1 MSQYKEV
8 TMNLT
13 TNDDI
18 NNMQNFTD
26 VLIHVIGPN
35 ILQNELL
42 TSFLSESL
50 GLQCK
55 QHKLMDS
62 SFRTALKSGLTHLLL
77 MDCLGDKK
85 IDPWR
90 LYNFKGSE
98 LNSRCLLTFYNVHTE
113 AGIENKAI
121 EQGVHGLFYQKDSF
135 KVLPKAI
142 PPILRGELWFSRKTL
157 SNCLL
162 NGHGHVTSNRV
173 STDMASCLTE
183 RERQIL
189 IRIASGI
196 GNQQIADE
204 LCISLHTVK
213 THIYNIYKKIN
224 VKNRLQASLWAA
236 RYV

>member
-1 MSQYKEV
+1 
-8 TMNLT
+8 MNPT
-13 TNDDI
+13 T
-18 NNMQNFTD
+18 TD
-26 VLIHVIGPN
+26 ETDNRNILADAMVHVIGPN

-42 TSFLSESL
+42 TSYLAENL

-55 QHKLMDS
+55 QHKSMDS
-62 SFRTALKSGLTHLLL
+62 SFKATLKPGLTHLLL
-77 MDCLGDKK
+77 VDCLSEKK
-85 IDPWR
+85 MDPWR
-90 LYNFKGSE
+90 FYNFSESE
-98 LNSRCLLTFYNVHTE
+98 LNNKYFLTFYNVHTE

-157 SNCLL
+157 SHCLA
-162 NGHGHVTSNRV
+162 NGHITSNRV

-196 GNQQIADE
+196 GNQPIADE

>member
-1 MSQYKEV
+1 
-8 TMNLT
+8 MNHAT
-13 TNDDI
+13 TDDVNDIHD
-18 NNMQNFTD
+18 FTD
-26 VLIHVIGPN
+26 VLIHVVGPN
-35 ILQNELL
+35 VLQNELL
-42 TSFLSESL
+42 ISFLAENL

-55 QHKLMDS
+55 QHKLINS
-62 SFRTALKSGLTHLLL
+62 SFKAALKPGFTHLLL
-77 MDCLGDKK
+77 VDCLGEKK
-85 IDPWR
+85 INPWR
-90 LYNFKGSE
+90 FYNFSGSE
-98 LNSRCLLTFYNVHTE
+98 LNSRCFLTFYNVHTE

-162 NGHGHVTSNRV
+162 NGHGQVTSNRV

-204 LCISLHTVK
+204 LHISLHTVK

>member
-1 MSQYKEV
+1 
-8 TMNLT
+8 MNLT
-13 TNDDI
+13 TTDDVNDKHD
-18 NNMQNFTD
+18 FTD

-42 TSFLSESL
+42 TSFLADNL

-62 SFRTALKSGLTHLLL
+62 SFGTALKPGMTHLLL
-77 MDCLGDKK
+77 VDCLGEKK

-90 LYNFKGSE
+90 SYNLSRAE
-98 LNSRCLLTFYNVHTE
+98 INSQCFITFYNVHTE

-121 EQGVHGLFYQKDSF
+121 EEGIHGLFYQKDSF
-135 KVLPKAI
+135 KILPKAI

-157 SNCLL
+157 SHCLS
-162 NGHGHVTSNRV
+162 NGHTHITNNRI
-173 STDMASCLTE
+173 STDLASCLTE